1 MDKLKFN
8 HDVVRV
14 QVDDISFYLRVHTGD
29 AGVSRELRLRNI
41 REPKA
46 SKYLVNKFLNDE
58 EVAFDVGANIGY
70 YAILTALASRRS
82 RVYAIEPIRENLEL
96 LRENIALNNLDNK
109 VKALEYVVSDK
120 CGKVRMVLE
129 NRSNW
134 HRIADAGDDDSDH
147 VVEVESVTLDEL
159 SERLGERPTYVRMDV
174 EGAELEVIQGMV
186 ELLESDDPPKL
197 FIEHHVHLLGLD
209 ATLDLIETLLDYG
222 LEIAAAFGYPHASLH
237 DREGGYR
244 PLVDRVVR
252 WRGLDVEL
260 YEPSFEELHDVIVE
274 KSWDCFHV
282 FYRPA

>member
-1 MDKLKFN
+1 MDKLKSN
-8 HDVVRV
+8 RDIARV
-14 QVDDISFYLRVHTGD
+14 QVGEISFSLRVHPND

-46 SKYLVNKFLNDE
+46 SKYLVSEFLNDRE
-58 EVAFDVGANIGY
+58 IIFDVGANIGY
-70 YAILTALASRRS
+70 YAILAALASEQS
-82 RVYAIEPIRENLEL
+82 RVYAIEPIIGNLKL
-96 LRENIALNNLDNK
+96 LRENIALNNLEDRA
-109 VKALEYVVSDK
+109 KALGYAVSDK
-120 CGKVRMVLE
+120 CGTVRMALE
-129 NRSNW
+129 SRSNW
-134 HRIADAGDDDSDH
+134 HRITGTGNDNCI
-147 VVEVESVTLDEL
+147 EVESVTLDEL
-159 SERLGERPTYVRMDV
+159 SERLGEKPTYVRMDV
-174 EGAELEVIQGMV
+174 EGAELEVIRGMV
-186 ELLESDDPPKL
+186 ELLESDNPPKL
-197 FIEHHVHLLGLD
+197 FVEHHVHLLGLD

-244 PLVDRVVR
+244 PLVGKVVR